1 MIPGAEGKMK
11 VMSKMDRNPLTSEQK
26 LQAVQSGDKTLRD
39 LGNDLDVHHS
49 TIKAVREEAAD
60 VLRRYWDAKSKR
72 VGRPRKEVPPA
83 HDELEQLNAQ
93 AQETKEELALRQI
106 RIEWLELKL
115 KWSDEELREAK
126 VKRAKQLKK
135 KRKKQ

>member
-1 MIPGAEGKMK
+1 
-11 VMSKMDRNPLTSEQK
+11 MSSEQK

-39 LGNDLDVHHS
+39 LGHELDVHHS
-49 TIKAVREEAAD
+49 TIKAVREEAAG

-72 VGRPRKEVPPA
+72 VGRPRKEGPPENE
-83 HDELEQLNAQ
+83 ELQRLKAQ
-93 AQETKEELALRQI
+93 AQEAREELALRQV

-126 VKRAKQLKK
+126 IKRAKQLKK
-135 KRKKQ
+135 KRKKR

>member
-1 MIPGAEGKMK
+1 M
-11 VMSKMDRNPLTSEQK
+11 TSEQK

-39 LGNDLDVHHS
+39 LGDELDVHHS

-72 VGRPRKEVPPA
+72 VGRPRTEVPPDNEDLLRLKA
-83 HDELEQLNAQ
+83 KAEEAR
-93 AQETKEELALRQI
+93 EELALRQM

-115 KWSDEELREAK
+115 KWSDEELRDAK

-135 KRKKQ
+135 KRKKR

>member
-1 MIPGAEGKMK
+1 MTTT
-11 VMSKMDRNPLTSEQK
+11 SRDPLNSEQK

-39 LGNDLDVHHS
+39 LGEELNVHHS
-49 TIKAVREEAAD
+49 TIKTVREEAAD

-72 VGRPRKEVPPA
+72 VGRPRKEVPP
-83 HDELEQLNAQ
+83 DNKELQQLKAQAEEAEEQL
-93 AQETKEELALRQI
+93 ALKQM
-106 RIEWLELKL
+106 RIDWLELKL

-135 KRKKQ
+135 KRKKR

>member
-1 MIPGAEGKMK
+1 
-11 VMSKMDRNPLTSEQK
+11 MSKTGSEPLSSEQK

-39 LGNDLDVHHS
+39 LGEELDVHHS

-72 VGRPRKEVPPA
+72 VGRPRTEVPP
-83 HDELEQLNAQ
+83 DNEDLQRLKAQ
-93 AQETKEELALRQI
+93 AKETREELALRQM

-115 KWSDEELREAK
+115 KWSDEELRDAK
-126 VKRAKQLKK
+126 VNRAKQLKK
-135 KRKKQ
+135 KQKKR

>member
-1 MIPGAEGKMK
+1 
-11 VMSKMDRNPLTSEQK
+11 MSKVGREPLTSEQK

-39 LGNDLDVHHS
+39 LGGELDVHHS
-49 TIKAVREEAAD
+49 TIKAVREEAAA
-60 VLRRYWDAKSKR
+60 VLHRYWDAKSKR
-72 VGRPRKEVPPA
+72 VGRPRTEVPPE
-83 HDELEQLNAQ
+83 HEELQQLKAQ
-93 AQETKEELALRQI
+93 AEEAREELALRQM

-135 KRKKQ
+135 KRKKR

>member
-1 MIPGAEGKMK
+1 
-11 VMSKMDRNPLTSEQK
+11 MSKTGREPLTSEQK
-26 LQAVQSGDKTLRD
+26 LQAVQSGDRTLRD
-39 LGNDLDVHHS
+39 LGNELDVHHS
-49 TIKAVREEAAD
+49 TIKEVREEAAG
-60 VLRRYWDAKSKR
+60 VLRRYWDGKSKR

-83 HDELEQLNAQ
+83 NEELQQLKAR
-93 AQETKEELALRQI
+93 AEEAREELALRQM

-135 KRKKQ
+135 KRKKR

>member
-1 MIPGAEGKMK
+1 
-11 VMSKMDRNPLTSEQK
+11 MSKMDRNPLTSEQK

-39 LGNDLDVHHS
+39 LGNELDVHHS

-72 VGRPRKEVPPA
+72 VGRPRTEVPP
-83 HDELEQLNAQ
+83 DNEDLQRLKAQ
-93 AQETKEELALRQI
+93 AEETREELALRQM

-115 KWSDEELREAK
+115 KWSEEELREAK
-126 VKRAKQLKK
+126 VRRQKQLKK
-135 KRKKQ
+135 KLKKK

>member
-1 MIPGAEGKMK
+1 MRKT
-11 VMSKMDRNPLTSEQK
+11 DRTALTSQQK

-39 LGNDLDVHHS
+39 LGEELDVHHS

-60 VLRRYWDAKSKR
+60 VLRGYWDAKSKR
-72 VGRPRKEVPPA
+72 VGRPRKKVPPA
-83 HDELEQLNAQ
+83 SEELRQLKAQ
-93 AQETKEELALRQI
+93 AEKAEEQLALRQI

-115 KWSDEELREAK
+115 KWHVEELIEAK

-135 KRKKQ
+135 KRKNR

>member
-1 MIPGAEGKMK
+1 MGKTG
-11 VMSKMDRNPLTSEQK
+11 REPLSSEQK

-39 LGNDLDVHHS
+39 LGNELDVHHS

-60 VLRRYWDAKSKR
+60 VLHRYWDAKSKR
-72 VGRPRKEVPPA
+72 VGRPRKEVPP
-83 HDELEQLNAQ
+83 DSKELQQLKAQAEEAEEQL
-93 AQETKEELALRQI
+93 ALKQM

-135 KRKKQ
+135 KRKKR